1 MMSQPSCLARLS
13 CNRSNLQRPSARS
26 RRTLLTA
33 GTVCL
38 AAVMIVCGIPAA
50 AIADDVDVKE
60 PAAKPTEIKF
70 FGTSTLMV
78 PPEFEPAEKGSSMLD
93 YEFTATSGEGDQ
105 AETARV
111 TMMASGGGV
120 KANIQRWKGQFVG
133 GDAAA
138 KKTETIEV
146 GPWKVHVVD
155 NNGTFASRM
164 GGGPFAGGKM
174 VKNEGWAMVGAI
186 LENPQ
191 GQTYFVKLIGPG
203 EPVQQ
208 NRESLIK
215 MLKSV
220 K

>member
-1 MMSQPSCLARLS
+1 MPQPRCLAKLS
-13 CNRSNLQRPSARS
+13 CYRSNLQRLSTRS

-50 AIADDVDVKE
+50 VIADDVKE

-78 PPEFEPAEKGSSMLD
+78 PPEFAPAEKGSSMLD

-203 EPVQQ
+203 KAVQQ